1 MEPVLFVLQVQRQLL
16 MDQDVQHVKIINN
29 LLEANVFVLMDM
41 LLILIESVFSALVY
55 QMVS

>member
-41 LLILIESVFSALVY
+41 LLMLIESVFSALVY

>member
-1 MEPVLFVLQVQRQLL
+1 

>member
-1 MEPVLFVLQVQRQLL
+1 

-41 LLILIESVFSALVY
+41 LLMLIESVFSALVY

>member
-1 MEPVLFVLQVQRQLL
+1 MERVLFVLQVQRQLL

-41 LLILIESVFSALVY
+41 LLMLIESVFSALVY